1 MLVIMSVKLP
11 VNLADLKARIEAADV
26 YALAKRTPLELAKG
40 LSKQLGR
47 NVWLKREDLQDV
59 FSFKIRGAANR
70 IASLTDDE
78 KKRGVCAA
86 SAGNHAQGIA
96 AGAAHYGT
104 KAVIFMPIT
113 TPPIKVQAVHAR
125 GGETRLIGDSY
136 DAACEAA
143 LDYAKE
149 SGAVFIHPFDEIDVI
164 AGQGTVGKEILE
176 QMPRTPAAIYAPVG
190 GGGLISGIGTW
201 VNALSPDTKII
212 AVEPSGATTFKTS
225 LAAGQP
231 TTLNI
236 VDKFA
241 DGVAVKM
248 IGTNTYDIASRVV
261 NSAITATND
270 EICAAVKDVFEA
282 TRTVVEPAGAL
293 ALAGLIADVR
303 NGKAPDGDC
312 VIIISGANVNF
323 DRIGHIVERAEL
335 GAGGEMLFAAT
346 IPEKPGAFLNFCRAL
361 SGANEAGEGSRAV
374 TEFNYR
380 YADESDAHVL
390 VGVKLSPDCSREQVL
405 TDMQNEGITVADL
418 SHDRL
423 AKRHLRHMVGGRA
436 GVDIPEVIYRFE
448 FPERPGALTDFLI
461 NLDARWNI
469 SLFHYRNHGSS
480 TGHVLCGFQ
489 VPKGDAKALNEQLV
503 SLGYPMVQ
511 ETGNVAYRYFLG
523 G

>member
-1 MLVIMSVKLP
+1 MSV
-11 VNLADLKARIEAADV
+11 NLSDLKARIEAADV

-40 LSKQLGR
+40 LSAQLGR

-70 IASLTDDE
+70 ISNLTDDE
-78 KKRGVCAA
+78 KARGVCAA
-86 SAGNHAQGIA
+86 SAGNHAQGVA
-96 AGAAHYGT
+96 ASAAHYGT

-113 TPPIKVQAVHAR
+113 TPPIKVEAVHAR
-125 GGETRLIGDSY
+125 GGETRLVGDSY
-136 DAACEAA
+136 DAACDAA
-143 LDYAKE
+143 LEYARKT
-149 SGAVFIHPFDEIDVI
+149 GAVFVHPFDEIDVI

-176 QMPRTPAAIYAPVG
+176 QMPRTPAAIYVCTG
-190 GGGLISGIGTW
+190 GGGLLSGIGTW
-201 VNALSPDTKII
+201 VKSQSPNIKII
-212 AVEPSGATTFKTS
+212 AVEPSGAATFKTS
-225 LAAGQP
+225 LEAGAP
-231 TTLNI
+231 TALNE

-248 IGTNTYDIASRVV
+248 IGSNTFDIASRVADL
-261 NSAITATND
+261 AITVSND

-293 ALAGLIADVR
+293 ALAGLIAQVR
-303 NGKAPDGDC
+303 DGTAPDGDC
-312 VIIISGANVNF
+312 VVTISGANVNF

-346 IPEKPGAFLNFCRAL
+346 IPERPGAFLNFCRAL
-361 SGANEAGEGSRAV
+361 GSRAV

-380 YADESDAHVL
+380 FTESDAAHVL
-390 VGVKLSPDCSREQVL
+390 VGVKLSTMDERQQVL
-405 TDMQNEGITVADL
+405 SDMQAEGIEVSDL

-436 GVDIPEVIYRFE
+436 SADIPEVLYRFE

-461 NLDARWNI
+461 NLDSRWNI

-480 TGHVLCGFQ
+480 EGHVLCGFQ
-489 VPKGDAKALNEQLV
+489 VPDDNADALHDQL
-503 SLGYPMVQ
+503 SKIGYPMTL
-511 ETGNVAYRYFLG
+511 ETDNIAYRYFLSG
-523 G
+523 